1 MRLVLAGCLAVLL
14 LLAAAPAMAQVDS
27 REGIVLQNQI
37 LELKR
42 DLQTLRD
49 QIGSGGS
56 SLGSARSS
64 SSSSA
69 PSGDLTAM
77 LLERVN
83 RLEDEVR
90 SLRGHIDESDNARQ
104 RQGDDLAKQI
114 ADLNFKIDNGGA
126 GPASTTTSP
135 PPGSLR
141 PPPATPASMSPPPG
155 TLSPPGS
162 PGGPPAGSIRRTPE
176 LALQEG
182 NAALAR
188 RDYASA
194 ETAAREV
201 LNTPK
206 SPRAIDAQFLLA
218 EALVGK
224 RDYAGAAVAYDD
236 TYNRSRTGPHAQ
248 DSLLGLANSLSTL
261 GEKRAACATLDKLK
275 AEFPAPRPDLR
286 QPIVAARQQAACH

>member
-1 MRLVLAGCLAVLL
+1 MRPVLAGLLAVLL
-14 LLAAAPAMAQVDS
+14 LMAAAPAHAQVDS
-27 REGIVLQNQI
+27 REAILLQNQM

-42 DLQTLRD
+42 DIQQLRE
-49 QIGSGGS
+49 QIASGGSGGSS

-64 SSSSA
+64 SGSSSA
-69 PSGDLTAM
+69 NGDLTAA
-77 LLERVN
+77 LLDRVT
-83 RLEDEVR
+83 RLEDAVR
-90 SLRGHIDESDNARQ
+90 SLRGHIDEVDNARQ
-104 RQGDDLAKQI
+104 RQGDDLSKQI
-114 ADLNFKIDNGGA
+114 ADLNFKVDNGAGA
-126 GPASTTTSP
+126 APTNPPRTPPAAATSP
-135 PPGSLR
+135 SGTL
-141 PPPATPASMSPPPG
+141 PPATLP
-155 TLSPPGS
+155 
-162 PGGPPAGSIRRTPE
+162 PGGPPAGGIRRTPE

-224 RDYAGAAVAYDD
+224 RDYAAAAVAFDD
-236 TYNRSRTGPHAQ
+236 SYNRSRTGPHAQ

-275 AEFPAPRPDLR
+275 TEFPTPRPELR
-286 QPIVAARQQAACH
+286 QPIVQARQQAACH